1 MTSAVTPAT
10 SGAAPNGAAPPR
22 RRRPTALII
31 GAGIGG
37 LATAGTLRRIGIDVE
52 IYERAGELRPAGSA
66 LSLTA
71 NARIALRTL
80 DIDLDVERRGRVYPA
95 LQLRTA
101 TGRPIRTLPFAHL
114 GDRLGAQNVAIHRAE
129 LHQALLTAAGDP
141 PVRLGATARRFQV
154 VGDRVRVEFHDG
166 LTAEGDLLI
175 GADGFH
181 SVVRRQIA
189 GPEQPREPGY
199 VCWLATTPLRHPRI
213 RDGYA
218 AHYWGRGQRFGLVQ
232 LDGDRVY
239 WWGTLNMAPA
249 VARDWRGGK
258 ADIERAYV
266 GWAEEVRAAIAGTP
280 ESAIISV
287 PAQDRPFL
295 ERWGHGPVTLLGDAA
310 HPMLPSLGQ
319 GAAVAVEDAVVL
331 AHCLRQAVDLPRALR
346 RYETARRERTRW
358 MVREAYSLSRVE
370 QLAHPLADLA
380 RRLYLRWLPG
390 RLLDRRNEIALTF
403 PGTADGTVTPR

>member
-1 MTSAVTPAT
+1 MTTPK
-10 SGAAPNGAAPPR
+10 
-22 RRRPTALII
+22 ALIV

-37 LATAGTLRRIGIDVE
+37 LAAAATLRRVGIDVE
-52 IYERAGELRPAGSA
+52 IYEQGAEPRPAGSA
-66 LSLTA
+66 LSLTG
-71 NARIALRTL
+71 NARVALRTL
-80 DIDLDVERRGRVYPA
+80 DLDLDVERRGRVYPA

-101 TGRPIRTLPFAHL
+101 AGRLIRTVPFAHL
-114 GDRLGAQNVAIHRAE
+114 GDRVGAQSVAIHRAE
-129 LHQALLTAAGDP
+129 LHQALLAAAGDP
-141 PVRLGATARRFQV
+141 PVRLDAAARRFQLA
-154 VGDRVRVEFHDG
+154 GDRVRVEFHDG
-166 LTAEGDLLI
+166 RTAEGDLLI

-199 VCWLATTPLRHPRI
+199 VCWLATVPMRHPKI

-232 LDGDRVY
+232 LGGDRVY
-239 WWGTLNMAPA
+239 WWATLNMAPA
-249 VARDWRGGK
+249 MARDWRGGK
-258 ADIERAYV
+258 ADIERTYT
-266 GWAEEVRAAIAGTP
+266 GWAEEVRAAIARTP
-280 ESAIISV
+280 ESAIIAV
-287 PAQDRPFL
+287 PARDRPFL

-331 AHCLRQAVDLPRALR
+331 AHCLRQAVDLPLALR
-346 RYETARRERTRW
+346 RYEAARRERTRW
-358 MVREAYSLSRVE
+358 MVHQAYALSRVE

-380 RRLYLRWLPG
+380 RRVYLRWLPG

-403 PGTADGTVTPR
+403 PGVRDETVAPG

>member
-1 MTSAVTPAT
+1 MAAADGTRRPA
-10 SGAAPNGAAPPR
+10 
-22 RRRPTALII
+22 RRRPKALII

-37 LATAGTLRRIGIDVE
+37 LAAAATLRHVGVDVE
-52 IYERAGELRPAGSA
+52 IYEKAGDMRPGGSA
-66 LSLTA
+66 LSLSA
-71 NARIALRTL
+71 NARVALRTL
-80 DIDLDVERRGRVYPA
+80 GLDLDVERRGRAYPA
-95 LQLRTA
+95 LRLCTA
-101 TGRPIRTLPFAHL
+101 TGDPIRTVSFARL

-129 LHQALLTAAGDP
+129 LHQALLAAAGDP
-141 PVRLGATARRFQV
+141 PVRLGATARRFRV
-154 VGDRVRVEFHDG
+154 TGDHVRVDFHEG
-166 LTAEGDLLI
+166 QTAEGDLLI

-181 SVVRRQIA
+181 SAVRRQIA
-189 GPEQPREPGY
+189 GLERPREPGY
-199 VCWLATTPLRHPRI
+199 VCWLATLPLRHPKI

-258 ADIERAYV
+258 AEIERAYS
-266 GWAEEVRAAIAGTP
+266 GWAEEIRVAIAQTP

-287 PAQDRPFL
+287 PARDRPFL
-295 ERWGHGPVTLLGDAA
+295 DRWGCGPVTLLGDAA

-319 GAAVAVEDAVVL
+319 GAALAVEDAVVL
-331 AHCLRQAVDLPRALR
+331 AHCLRQAVDLPQALR
-346 RYETARRERTRW
+346 RYETARRDRTRW

-370 QLAHPLADLA
+370 QLAHPIADLV
-380 RRLYLRWLPG
+380 RRLYLRWLPD

-403 PGTADGTVTPR
+403 AGSPDPTVTPK